1 MTFRSSAA
9 AAAAAVSSEATTTHK
24 AAPAADSEEEEE
36 DSGREGRTGEGEV
49 DSAQKC
55 IREKHQVLLVSHK
68 WSDLK
73 LCLLNFFLFR
83 SEQRKKNMFYSCF
96 V

>member
-55 IREKHQVLLVSHK
+55 IRKKHQVLLVSHK

-73 LCLLNFFLFR
+73 LCLLKFF
-83 SEQRKKNMFYSCF
+83 F
-96 V
+96 VSL